1 MKAQISRESH
11 RPQRRYSG
19 VYHIQGAMVT
29 DADLDERST
38 ITRERTDNLGDD
50 TIKDGVP
57 AVGGAVGIAADGT
70 VSLRPGIIY
79 AGGVRGLLQSL
90 GAPPAAP
97 LGIFT
102 QQADLPMGPALPGNT
117 SLIVYA
123 DIWERPVFPLEDPY
137 LADPGLHGAITGFRT
152 RTMTQLKAAPIA
164 ALADIEAG
172 TGAFPRIGTG
182 VLAVTPLNAEILADE
197 CDPCADVVSAEQ
209 MVANALW
216 RLEIIS
222 IEGTPN
228 NPSRVVLA
236 WSDENAAEIA
246 PATVSP
252 ESFERA
258 NKVYEFFSPITES
271 RAGVFANTADARLPA
286 FVADMATTP
295 APPKNHNGQD
305 WPFVRRWDGVAT
317 INTTAGTVVGSLG
330 GGFTVTAA
338 GKTITLRVGAFE
350 AVLDLANKAVVPG
363 DYWLVELRRHAAE
376 ADRIRLVQPTPV
388 GIQHHYCTLVA
399 VTNGSIVALT
409 DQRHRKLT
417 FPTLADLPADHVG
430 FDNNCAKLYGNAEN
444 VQEALDNLCSISAE
458 DIAFDPSCA
467 LYGDA
472 KNVQEALDALC
483 RVDFSVEGAFRLLF
497 DWGVVCGIVPR
508 KAIQFG
514 GKIAITPGAY
524 LDRAG
529 RLTRFE
535 GADLDVSDLKLGETV
550 HFKTDDELHAA
561 LTKGEVC
568 LALAA
573 EDGGKTSIHLVPK
586 AIAYG
591 PPDLSFGERVKACI
605 DKKKIVQFDD
615 LVAKL
620 PTRQKAAATKIVLA
634 TSGGGAFR
642 STARLTRAEFT
653 DASAFQETLFRAF
666 EQAAD
671 PEDAVILKGRVEKA
685 KNDNP
690 TGNLSG
696 AALEIRQMQ
705 QATAIFA
712 AYAET
717 DEERLRRCLCDN
729 LFPPC
734 PPDLGKAPF
743 FVPIACLRGSL
754 DRPTIFLQEVCPYC
768 CRKQAMTWRSVQY
781 FIGDMRERLA
791 GRLSAICCGHDDRE
805 PTRPG
810 KVIYDPTRYTAF
822 DPVRF
827 VEEFKLVNSFLD
839 RPEKLPSDF
848 TTKVEVNNL
857 STLDAQAALRG
868 TGIEIAETIDINDAK
883 AFETIETKLTGVTAL
898 DLLVTAEQVRPG
910 DKVGLL
916 VQDGI
921 ARGYVLLERG
931 SGKLPFEPAKL
942 GVKIND
948 ADLAAA
954 DKLVRDT
961 AGARS
966 ELEVLSTRR
975 ETLVTEIDGLRTDIE
990 ALTRMRQETAS
1001 SLTEVR
1007 AQLTELAKVR
1017 EALSSA
1023 IATASNE
1030 LKAADESRKAITEAV
1045 RNAQP
1050 VTVVLGNDRPDII
1063 AKLAGEGITTL
1074 ADMAKLTPA
1083 AIRRLDTAGILKE
1096 SEATALKTRATDFLK
1111 RPLG

>member
-1 MKAQISRESH
+1 MKAQFSRESH
-11 RPQRRYSG
+11 RPPQRYSG

-57 AVGGAVGIAADGT
+57 AIGGAVDIAANGT
-70 VSLRPGIIY
+70 VSLRPGVIY
-79 AGGVRGLLQSL
+79 ADGVRGMLQAA
-90 GAPPAAP
+90 GAPPATP
-97 LGIFT
+97 LGIFMA
-102 QQADLPMGPALPGNT
+102 QADLPMGPALPGNA

-152 RTMTQLKAAPIA
+152 RTMTQLKAAPIT

-172 TGAFPRIGTG
+172 TGAFPRMGTG
-182 VLAVTPLNAEILADE
+182 VLAVTPLNAEILADD

-209 MVANALW
+209 LVANALW
-216 RLEIIS
+216 RLEVIS

-246 PATVSP
+246 PATVSH

-271 RAGVFANTADARLPA
+271 RAGVFANAADARLPA
-286 FVADMATTP
+286 FVDDMATTP
-295 APPKNHNGQD
+295 VPPKNHNGQS

-338 GKTITLRVGAFE
+338 GKKITLRVGAFE
-350 AVLDLANKAVVPG
+350 AVLDLANAAVVPG

-388 GIQHHYCTLVA
+388 GILHHYCTLVD
-399 VTNGSIVALT
+399 VTNGAIAALT
-409 DQRHRKLT
+409 DARHRKLT

-444 VQEALDNLCSISAE
+444 VQQALDNLCSIAAE
-458 DIAFDPSCA
+458 DIAFEPGCT

-483 RVDFSVEGAFRLLF
+483 RVDFSVEATLRLLF
-497 DWGVVCGIVPR
+497 DWGVVCGIVPK
-508 KAIQFG
+508 KAALFG
-514 GKIAITPGAY
+514 GKITITPGSY

-529 RLTRFE
+529 RMTQFE
-535 GADLDVSDLKLGETV
+535 GAELDVSTLKIGETV
-550 HFKTDDELHAA
+550 HFKNDDELHGA
-561 LTKGEVC
+561 LVKGEVC

-573 EDGGKTSIHLVPK
+573 EDGGKSSIHLVPK

-591 PPDLSFGERVKACI
+591 PPDLSFRERVSACV
-605 DKKKIVQFDD
+605 DKKKIVKFDE
-615 LVAKL
+615 LVAAL
-620 PTRQKAAATKIVLA
+620 PARQKAAATKIVLA
-634 TSGGGAFR
+634 TSGGGAFGG
-642 STARLTRAEFT
+642 TARMTPAEFA
-653 DASAFQETLFRAF
+653 DANAFQAKLFGAF

-671 PEDAVILKGRVEKA
+671 PEDAAVLKERVEQA
-685 KNDNP
+685 RRDNP
-690 TGNLSG
+690 TGNLTG
-696 AALEIRQMQ
+696 PALEIRQMQ
-705 QATAIFA
+705 QSTAVFA
-712 AYAET
+712 AFAQT
-717 DEERLRRCLCDN
+717 DEERLRRCICDN
-729 LFPPC
+729 LFPTC
-734 PPDLGKAPF
+734 PPELGKRPY

-781 FIGDMRERLA
+781 FIGDMRERVA
-791 GRLSAICCGHDDRE
+791 GQLSELCCSHAERV
-805 PTRPG
+805 PKPG
-810 KVIYDPTRYTAF
+810 LNYDPKRYRTF

-827 VEEFKLVNSFLD
+827 AEEFKLVNSFLD
-839 RPEKLPSDF
+839 RPERLPSDF
-848 TTKVEVNNL
+848 TTRVDVKNL
-857 STLDAQAALRG
+857 SAADAQAALRG

-883 AFETIETKLTGVTAL
+883 AFETIETKLTGVTPI

-916 VQDGI
+916 VQDGV

-931 SGKLPFEPAKL
+931 SGKLPFEPARAGL
-942 GVKIND
+942 KIAD

-961 AGARS
+961 AGARN
-966 ELEVLSTRR
+966 ELDGLAKRR
-975 ETLVTEIDGLRTDIE
+975 EALVNEIGGLRTDIE
-990 ALTRMRQETAS
+990 ALTKLREETAG
-1001 SLTEVR
+1001 SLNEVR
-1007 AQLTELAKVR
+1007 TQLTELAKVR
-1017 EALSSA
+1017 ETLSSA
-1023 IATASNE
+1023 IAAAGNE
-1030 LKAADESRKAITEAV
+1030 LKAADDSRKTMIEAV

-1050 VTVVLGNDRPDII
+1050 VTVVLGNDNPEVM
-1063 AKLAGEGITTL
+1063 AKLAGAGITTV
-1074 ADMAKLTPA
+1074 ADVAKLTPA
-1083 AIRRLDTAGILKE
+1083 AIRRLDSAGVIKE
-1096 SEATALKTRATDFLK
+1096 TEATALKTKATEFLK
-1111 RPLG
+1111 RPTG